1 MKLTASYLKHL
12 IRESLRELEEGE
24 VIPGNFGG
32 GKGGGEPPKSGEP
45 ASVTDISSRF
55 QGGEDEMPEGA
66 MWIKDVAAIVKILS
80 STTNGVLDAIA
91 EHDEKLASKLD
102 DHVGNIMPVVR
113 DMIDQME
120 DEEIPADAYLDDP
133 EHVRNVS
140 TERSYEISG
149 MEPEDDEQDDLEFE
163 EFE

>member
-55 QGGEDEMPEGA
+55 QGSEDEMPEGA
-66 MWIKDVAAIVKILS
+66 MWIKDVAEIVKILS
-80 STTNGVLDAIA
+80 STSNGVLDAIA

-120 DEEIPADAYLDDP
+120 DEESGEDTGTGYDD
-133 EHVRNVS
+133 VRA
-140 TERSYEISG
+140 G
-149 MEPEDDEQDDLEFE
+149 MGSEPQPSDFGDDDEQDDLEFE

>member
-1 MKLTASYLKHL
+1 MKLTASYLKRL
-12 IRESLRELEEGE
+12 IRESLEQMGEGD
-24 VIPGNFGG
+24 VIPGQFGG
-32 GKGGGEPPKSGEP
+32 KPPVDQGKP

-66 MWIKDVAAIVKILS
+66 MWIKDVAEIVKILS

-91 EHDEKLASKLD
+91 EVDEGLATKLD

-133 EHVRNVS
+133 EHVSNVS

-149 MEPEDDEQDDLEFE
+149 MEPEED
-163 EFE
+163 